1 MSNGQ
6 LFSKSLVRHA
16 STRFRQACGMGKQPF
31 VRIFAI
37 PGKVAMVGMPLQK
50 RARDISVMARR
61 DNASSV
67 K

>member
-1 MSNGQ
+1 
-6 LFSKSLVRHA
+6 
-16 STRFRQACGMGKQPF
+16 MGKQPF